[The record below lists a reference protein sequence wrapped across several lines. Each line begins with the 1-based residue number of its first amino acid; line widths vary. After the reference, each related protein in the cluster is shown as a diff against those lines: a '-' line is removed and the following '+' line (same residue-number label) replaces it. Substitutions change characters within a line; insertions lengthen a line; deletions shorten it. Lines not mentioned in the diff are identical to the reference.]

1 MSTSTRIP
9 AAPFRVL
16 VVGADPAPLAALLG
30 TLAPAAAFRL
40 EGVPSAQA
48 ALAHAAEGDF
58 DVALIDL
65 DGQAPAALELLRER
79 APNLPLVGLG
89 HSDRAAAAEAALR
102 RGAQDVL
109 FADRLEPLAL
119 ARAVRSAGERRR
131 LRESL
136 RRHSVETRRF
146 QEVLL
151 ELGKTDLSEEEPA
164 LRRLLRT
171 VGRTL
176 GVERVGLWLYSADR
190 SSIVCRLQ
198 FLLGGDAF
206 ERGAQLRATEYPRY
220 FGALD
225 ESRAVPADDA
235 HADPRT
241 SEFSAGYLRPLGIS
255 SMLDVPVRLRGR
267 LAGVVCHEHV
277 GPKREWTPEE
287 QEFASSVAD
296 LAALALEAAERRHA
310 EEALRDERNFVTAVL
325 DTASMMVAVLD
336 GAGRIVRVNRAFS
349 HALGWPAA
357 EAAGAP
363 FLELVLTPEDAEVVR
378 ASFLSPPSGDSPAEH
393 EHSWI
398 TRDGTRPRVAWTLSA
413 LRGPDGAVRH
423 FVVTGTDITERKAL
437 EEQLVHDAFHDS
449 LTGLPNRALFLD
461 RLGQAVRLSARRQ
474 DRVFAVLFLDLDR
487 FKTVN
492 DGLGHLVGD
501 RLLVEVAR
509 RLERAVRPGDTVAR
523 FGGDEFTLLLDDVR
537 DRADAAQVAARVM
550 KSLRAPLVLE
560 GHEVTPTASI
570 GVALSNVGYERP
582 EDVIRDAD
590 IAMYRAKARGGAC
603 HEVFDRAM
611 HSRAV
616 SLLRLETDLRQAI
629 ERGEFV
635 VHYQPVVSLHD
646 GRVASFEA
654 LVRWAPPGKP
664 LVPPAD
670 FIKLCEDTGLI
681 VPLDRWVLRQ
691 AAGQIR
697 DWRERFRRPLGVSV
711 NLSGRQFGQADLA
724 DHVRDALL
732 EAKLPEGT
740 LSLEITEGVLLDPA
754 PTTVEVLERLHSA
767 GARLYLDD
775 FGTGYSSLSYLHRFP
790 IDALKI
796 DRSFVWGLKPDGE
809 GREIIR
815 TIMALAQG
823 LDLQVIAEGVE
834 TDEQAGALKELRCD
848 YAQGYK
854 YSRPVPAA
862 DAEALLAAGR

>member
-1 MSTSTRIP
+1 MTGAKTPSE
-9 AAPFRVL
+9 PFRIL
-16 VVGADPAPLAALLG
+16 VVGADPAPLAALLRG
-30 TLAPAAAFRL
+30 LPSPAEFRVEGAESPEAALPFLAERDVDVVLVHLDGSAAA
-40 EGVPSAQA
+40 S
-48 ALAHAAEGDF
+48 
-58 DVALIDL
+58 L
-65 DGQAPAALELLRER
+65 DLLRDR
-79 APNLPLVGLG
+79 APRVPLVGLG
-89 HSDRAAAAEAALR
+89 RSERAAEAEAALR

-109 FADRLEPLAL
+109 YTDRLEPLAL
-119 ARAVRSAGERRR
+119 ARALRSAGERRR

-136 RRHSVETRRF
+136 RRRGDDVQRF

-151 ELGKTDLSEEEPA
+151 ELGKSDLSEEEPA
-164 LRRLLRT
+164 LRRLLRAA
-171 VGRTL
+171 GRTL

-190 SSIVCRLQ
+190 SSIVCRL
-198 FLLGGDAF
+198 LHRLTGDAF

-220 FGALD
+220 FAALE
-225 ESRAVPADDA
+225 ESRAVPAHEA
-235 HADPRT
+235 RRDPRT
-241 SEFSAGYLRPLGIS
+241 DEFRDGYLEPLGIT
-255 SMLDVPVRLRGR
+255 SMLDVPVRQRGR

-277 GPKREWTPEE
+277 GPSREWTPEE

-296 LAALALEAAERRHA
+296 LAALVLEASVRRQA
-310 EEALRDERNFVTAVL
+310 EEALRDERNFVTSVL

-336 GAGRIVRVNRAFS
+336 AGGRMVRVNRAFS

-357 EAAGAP
+357 EAVGAP
-363 FLELVLTPEDAEVVR
+363 FLDLILAPEDAEVVR
-378 ASFLSPPSGDSPAEH
+378 ASFLSPPSGDAPAEH

-413 LRGPDGAVRH
+413 LKGPDGAVRH

-449 LTGLPNRALFLD
+449 LTGLSNRALFLD
-461 RLGQAVRLSARRQ
+461 RLGQAVRLARRRE

-492 DGLGHLVGD
+492 DGLGHMVGD

-509 RLERAVRPGDTVAR
+509 RLERAIRPGDTVAR

-537 DRADAAQVAARVM
+537 DRADAAAVAARVL
-550 KSLRAPLVLE
+550 KSLRAPLTLE

-570 GVALSNVGYERP
+570 GIALSSLGYERP
-582 EDVIRDAD
+582 EDVLRDAD

-616 SLLRLETDLRQAI
+616 VQLRLETDLRQAL
-629 ERGEFV
+629 ERGEFA
-635 VHYQPVVSLHD
+635 VHYQPVVSLLD
-646 GRVASFEA
+646 GRIAGFEA

-681 VPLDRWVLRQ
+681 VPLDRWVLKR
-691 AAGQIR
+691 AVGQVKAWR
-697 DWRERFRRPLGVSV
+697 DRFRRPLGVSV

-724 DHVRDALL
+724 DHVREVLR
-732 EAKLPEGT
+732 EEKLPEGG

-754 PTTVEVLERLHSA
+754 PATVDVLEELHSA

-796 DRSFVWGLKPDGE
+796 DRSFVGGLKPDGE

-823 LDLQVIAEGVE
+823 LELQVIAEGVE

-854 YSRPVPAA
+854 YSRPVPAEQ
-862 DAEALLAAGR
+862 AEALLAAER